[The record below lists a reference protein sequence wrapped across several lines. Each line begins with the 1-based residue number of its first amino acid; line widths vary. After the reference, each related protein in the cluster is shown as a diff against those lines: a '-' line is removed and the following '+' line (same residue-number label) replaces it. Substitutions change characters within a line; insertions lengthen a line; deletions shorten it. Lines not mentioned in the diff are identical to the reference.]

1 MASANIRLNG
11 VAELQRKLGKL
22 QALESLLPAFKAG
35 ATHIQG
41 RLQTEPP
48 PIPPGHW
55 AKNTTKAQKA
65 AFFNKLRSEGKS
77 VTGGKYRRTGSLSRR
92 WRSAAAVRGNS
103 LRGIVGNTTKYAR
116 RMQDKEGPQ
125 ARFARRRW
133 RTVQAV
139 IKTEKRAVVG
149 LLQEQLNKLLKE

>member
-1 MASANIRLNG
+1 MTSANIRLQG
-11 VAELQRKLGKL
+11 MAELKRKLGKL
-22 QALESLLPAFKAG
+22 QALEHMLPAFKLG
-35 ATHIQG
+35 AEGIKAK
-41 RLQTEPP
+41 LQTEPP
-48 PIPPGHW
+48 PISPGHW
-55 AKNTTKAQKA
+55 KKNTTKAQKA
-65 AFFNKLRSEGKS
+65 AFFIKLRNEGKS
-77 VTGGKYRRTGSLSRR
+77 VTGGKYSRTGSLSRR

-116 RMQDKEGPQ
+116 YLQDKEGPQ
-125 ARFARRRW
+125 ARFAKRRW